1 MKKIILPL
9 AILVICVLC
18 NAQNGATIH
27 FQTKVH
33 EFGQISEK
41 DRTASYDFIFKNT
54 GNGPL
59 VIHKAVASCGCTTPV
74 YPKEPIAA
82 GASASIKVT
91 YNTIGRPGAFHK
103 TITVYTNDKDSPNV
117 VLIIKG
123 NVTPQ
128 NTSPEAS
135 YPKNMQGLR
144 LKRTLVSIPDVKT
157 GNVHT
162 ETIEMINTNTTPV
175 NISFHKLPKY
185 IQATA
190 SSPTLKAGETGV
202 LTIKY
207 TPLAMDLGKKE
218 DSFYLVTNPKDKENP
233 DNKINVSAF
242 ITEDFS
248 GLSAGQRQN
257 APIATFSENRVNFGT
272 MAAGTRKTVAISLT
286 NEGKSPLLIRKIVP
300 EYDGIK
306 VVPEKRDIQAGKTIK
321 VNIGFN
327 AGTFN
332 GNVVQ
337 RISFFTNDPRN
348 SINRIFLTALV
359 TDKK

>member
-33 EFGQISEK
+33 EFGQISEEDK
-41 DRTASYDFIFKNT
+41 TASYDFIFKNT

-59 VIHKAVASCGCTTPV
+59 VIHRAVASCGCTTPV

-91 YNTIGRPGAFHK
+91 YNTTGRPGAFHK

-123 NVTPQ
+123 NVTAQ
-128 NTSPEAS
+128 KASPEAS

-157 GNVHT
+157 GSVHT

-175 NISFHKLPKY
+175 NISFYKLPEY

-190 SSPTLKAGETGV
+190 SSSTLKPNETGV

-207 TPLAMDLGKKE
+207 TPLTKDLGKKE
-218 DSFYLVTNPKDKENP
+218 CSFYLVTNPKDKENK
-233 DNKINVSAF
+233 NNIINISAL
-242 ITEDFS
+242 ISEDFS

-272 MAAGTRKTVAISLT
+272 MAAGTRKTLAIALT

-306 VVPEKRDIQAGKTIK
+306 VLPEKKDIQAGKTIK
-321 VNIGFN
+321 VKIDFN

-337 RISFFTNDPRN
+337 RISFFTNDPKN